1 MRIKSE
7 NWSAALA
14 GSQVCGRFLVSAAAG
29 RLLACNKSALVHSIA
44 YLSGATTP
52 MTRLFQARD
61 DDNADMT
68 MKRP

>member
-14 GSQVCGRFLVSAAAG
+14 GSQVCGRFLVSAAG
-29 RLLACNKSALVHSIA
+29 ELLACNKSALVHSIA